1 MKLCTFTHGQKTRI
15 GVVVGELVIDLPA
28 VVPGLP
34 ADMISFLEAG
44 DEAMAAAQEA
54 QTNPEV
60 AFPVA
65 DVTLEAP
72 VPVPGKILA
81 IGLNY
86 ADHVAESGGQAPSVQ
101 MWFNKQR
108 NAANRPYG
116 TINKPAVSDM
126 LDYEGELVFVVGK
139 RAKHVPKD
147 RAAEVIAGYCCGND
161 VSVRDW
167 QAASRTMQ
175 IGKSFDTHAPFGPWI
190 VTADEVGD
198 PHNLG
203 IRTVVNEEVR
213 QNSNTEHLIFDC
225 FDHIEHLTKAFT
237 LDPGD
242 VIFTGTSAGV
252 AAAMKPPPWLKVG
265 DEVRVEIEKVGFIEH
280 KVVAEDAAMLIGDN
294 VSAR

>member
-1 MKLCTFTHGQKTRI
+1 MKLCTFTHGQYTRI
-15 GVVVGELVIDLPA
+15 GVVVGELVIDLAA
-28 VVPGLP
+28 VSPGLP
-34 ADMISFLEAG
+34 EDMVAFLAAG
-44 DEAMAAAQEA
+44 DDAMAAAREA

-72 VPVPGKILA
+72 VPLPGKILA

-86 ADHVAESGGQAPSVQ
+86 ADHVAESGGEPPKVQ

-116 TINKPAVSDM
+116 TVNKPAVSDM

-139 RAKHVPKD
+139 RAKHVPKE
-147 RAAEVIAGYCCGND
+147 RAREVIAGYCCGND

-175 IGKSFDTHAPFGPWI
+175 IGKSFDSHAPFGPWI
-190 VTADEVGD
+190 VTADEVEE

-203 IRTVVNEEVR
+203 IRTLVNDEVR
-213 QNSNTEHLIFDC
+213 QNSNTSHLIFNC
-225 FDHIEHLTKAFT
+225 FEQIEHLTKSFT

-252 AAAMKPPPWLKVG
+252 AAAMKPPNWLKVG
-265 DEVRVEIEKVGFIEH
+265 DEVTVEIEKVGYIQH
-280 KVVAEDAAMLIGDN
+280 TVAEEDARTVIGDDGG
-294 VSAR
+294 

>member
-1 MKLCTFTHGQKTRI
+1 MKLCTFTHGQRTRI

-28 VVPGLP
+28 VAGVPE
-34 ADMISFLEAG
+34 DMISFLAAG
-44 DEAMAAAQEA
+44 DEAMAAAREA

-65 DVTLEAP
+65 DVTLQAP
-72 VPVPGKILA
+72 VPMPGKILA

-86 ADHVAESGGQAPSVQ
+86 ADHVAESGGEAPKVQ

-116 TINKPAVSDM
+116 RINKPAVSDM

-139 RAKHVPKD
+139 RAKHVPAE
-147 RAAEVIAGYCCGND
+147 RAHEVIAGYCCGND

-175 IGKSFDTHAPFGPWI
+175 MGKSFDTHAPFGPWI

-198 PHNLG
+198 PHDLG
-203 IRTVVNEEVR
+203 IRTVVNDETR
-213 QNSNTEHLIFDC
+213 QNSNTSHLIFNC
-225 FDHIEHLTKAFT
+225 FDHVEHLTKAFT

-242 VIFTGTSAGV
+242 VIFTGTSSGV
-252 AAAMKPPPWLKVG
+252 GAAMKPPKWLQAG
-265 DEVRVEIEKVGFIEH
+265 DEVTIEIEKVGYIQH
-280 KVVAEDAAMLIGDN
+280 TVVDEEPHTVIG
-294 VSAR
+294 

>member
-1 MKLCTFTHGQKTRI
+1 MKLCTFTHGQRTRI

-28 VVPGLP
+28 VAGVPE
-34 ADMISFLEAG
+34 DMIAFLAAG
-44 DEAMAAAQEA
+44 DEAMAAAREA
-54 QTNPEV
+54 QTNPDV

-65 DVTLEAP
+65 DVTLQAP
-72 VPVPGKILA
+72 VPKPGKILA

-86 ADHVAESGGQAPSVQ
+86 ADHVAESGGEAPKVQ

-116 TINKPAVSDM
+116 RINKPAVSDM

-139 RAKHVPKD
+139 RAKHVPAE
-147 RAAEVIAGYCCGND
+147 RAHEVIAGYCCGND

-175 IGKSFDTHAPFGPWI
+175 MGKSFDTHAPFGPWI

-198 PHNLG
+198 PHDLG
-203 IRTVVNEEVR
+203 IRTVVNDETR
-213 QNSNTEHLIFDC
+213 QNSNTSHLIFNC
-225 FDHIEHLTKAFT
+225 FDHVEHLTKAFT

-242 VIFTGTSAGV
+242 VIFTGTSSGV
-252 AAAMKPPPWLKVG
+252 GAAMKPPKWLRAG
-265 DEVRVEIEKVGFIEH
+265 DEVTVEIEKVGYIQH
-280 KVVAEDAAMLIGDN
+280 TVVDEEPNTVIG
-294 VSAR
+294 

>member
-1 MKLCTFTHGQKTRI
+1 MKLCTFTHGRKTRI

-28 VVPGLP
+28 VVPDLP
-34 ADMISFLEAG
+34 DDMISFLAAG
-44 DEAMAAAQEA
+44 DDALAAAREA
-54 QTNPEV
+54 QTKPDV

-72 VPVPGKILA
+72 VPRPGKILA

-86 ADHVAESGGQAPSVQ
+86 ADHIAETGAQTPTVQ

-116 TINKPAVSDM
+116 SINKPAVSDM
-126 LDYEGELVFVVGK
+126 LDYEGELVFVIGK
-139 RAKHVPKD
+139 RAKHVPRN
-147 RAAEVIAGYCCGND
+147 RAFEAIAGYCCGND

-190 VTADEVGD
+190 VTQDEVGD

-213 QNSNTEHLIFDC
+213 QNSNTKHLIFDC
-225 FDHIEHLTKAFT
+225 CDQIEHLTKSFT

-242 VIFTGTSAGV
+242 VIFTGTSSGV
-252 AAAMKPPPWLKVG
+252 AAAMKPPAWLKVG
-265 DEVRVEIEKVGFIEH
+265 DEVRVEIEKIGFIEH
-280 KVVAEDAAMLIGDN
+280 TVVEEDAATVIG
-294 VSAR
+294 

>member
-1 MKLCTFTHGQKTRI
+1 MKLCTFTHGQRSRI

-28 VVPGLP
+28 VAPGIP
-34 ADMISFLEAG
+34 EDMIGFLEAG
-44 DEAMAAAQEA
+44 DEAMAAAAGA

-72 VPVPGKILA
+72 VPRPGKILA

-86 ADHVAESGGQAPSVQ
+86 ADHVAETGGETPTTQ

-116 TINKPAVSDM
+116 SINKPAVSDM
-126 LDYEGELVFVVGK
+126 LDYEGELAFVIGK
-139 RAKHVPKD
+139 RAKHVPKE
-147 RAAEVIAGYCCGND
+147 RAHEVIAGYCCGND

-190 VTADEVGD
+190 VTPDEVGD

-203 IRTVVNEEVR
+203 IRTLVNGEVR
-213 QNSNTEHLIFDC
+213 QNSNTKHLIFNC
-225 FDHIEHLTKAFT
+225 FEHIAHLTKSFT

-242 VIFTGTSAGV
+242 VIFTGTSSGV
-252 AAAMKPPPWLKVG
+252 GAAMKPPQWLRVG
-265 DEVRVEIEKVGFIEH
+265 DEVMVEIENVGYIQH
-280 KVVAEDAAMLIGDN
+280 TVVAEDASTVIG
-294 VSAR
+294 

>member
-1 MKLCTFTHGQKTRI
+1 MKLCTFTHGGNTRI

-28 VVPGLP
+28 VSPGLP
-34 ADMISFLEAG
+34 QDMLAFLAAG
-44 DEAMAAAQEA
+44 DEAMAAAREA

-72 VPVPGKILA
+72 VPLPGKILA

-86 ADHVAESGGQAPSVQ
+86 ADHIAETGAEAPKVQ

-126 LDYEGELVFVVGK
+126 VDYEGELAFVIGK
-139 RAKHVPKD
+139 RAKHIPAE
-147 RAAEVIAGYCCGND
+147 RAHEVIAGYCCGDD

-167 QAASRTMQ
+167 QRAAPTMQ

-190 VTADEVGD
+190 VTPDEVGD

-203 IRTVVNEEVR
+203 IRTTVNDEVR
-213 QNSNTEHLIFDC
+213 QNSNTRHLVFNC
-225 FDHIEHLTKAFT
+225 FEQIAHLTKVFP

-242 VIFTGTSAGV
+242 VIFTGTPSGV
-252 AAAMKPPPWLKVG
+252 AAAMQPPRWLKLG
-265 DEVRVEIEKVGFIEH
+265 DEVRVEIENVGYIEH
-280 KVVAEDAAMLIGDN
+280 TVVAEDAATVIGQ
-294 VSAR
+294 

>member
-1 MKLCTFTHGQKTRI
+1 MKLCTFTHGQRSRI

-28 VVPGLP
+28 VAPGIP
-34 ADMISFLEAG
+34 EDMLGFLEAG
-44 DEAMAAAQEA
+44 EDAMAAAAEA

-72 VPVPGKILA
+72 VPRPGKILA

-86 ADHVAESGGQAPSVQ
+86 ADHVAETGGETPTTQ

-116 TINKPAVSDM
+116 SINKPAVSDM
-126 LDYEGELVFVVGK
+126 LDYEGELAFVIGK
-139 RAKHVPKD
+139 RAKHVPKE
-147 RAAEVIAGYCCGND
+147 RAHEVIAGYCCGND

-190 VTADEVGD
+190 ATPDEVGD

-203 IRTVVNEEVR
+203 VRTLVNGDVR
-213 QNSNTEHLIFDC
+213 QNSNTKHLIFNC
-225 FDHIEHLTKAFT
+225 FEHIAHLTKSFT

-242 VIFTGTSAGV
+242 VIFTGTSSGV
-252 AAAMKPPPWLKVG
+252 GAAMQPPQWLRVG
-265 DEVRVEIEKVGFIEH
+265 DEVMVEIENVGYIQH
-280 KVVAEDAAMLIGDN
+280 TVVAEDASTVIG
-294 VSAR
+294 